1 MTRSRGGG
9 RRGEGRGGGG
19 GGGKPGRG
27 GGFGNTTIGEELRI
41 AVNLALKNFRQ
52 REEETELEFP
62 SSLLSTER
70 AYVHKLATELGLAS
84 KSRGKG
90 QTRYLT
96 VFKKEGSTLL
106 ARDAELSLSDS
117 CLRMCSSLLQRA
129 PVTSKERA
137 LLMPVQ
143 ERERGSAAPD
153 VSGGGSG
160 GRSMGRLGGG
170 VAQVPPRPSASEDL
184 IASKERLPIF
194 EKRDAV
200 MAAINSA
207 QVNMFWSISYNGPK
221 LVVFVNLFIIV
232 TTNKF
237 ALGGDYYWRYRQW
250 ENDPSGSIYPG
261 GCCRSR

>member
-9 RRGEGRGGGG
+9 RRGDGEKRGGGG
-19 GGGKPGRG
+19 GRGRG

-52 REEETELEFP
+52 KEEETELEFP

-70 AYVHKLATELGLAS
+70 AYVHKMATELGLAS

-106 ARDAELSLSDS
+106 ARDAELSLGDS

-153 VSGGGSG
+153 VSGGGG
-160 GRSMGRLGGG
+160 GRSMGRLGG
-170 VAQVPPRPSASEDL
+170 R
-184 IASKERLPIF
+184 
-194 EKRDAV
+194 
-200 MAAINSA
+200 
-207 QVNMFWSISYNGPK
+207 
-221 LVVFVNLFIIV
+221 
-232 TTNKF
+232 
-237 ALGGDYYWRYRQW
+237 LGG
-250 ENDPSGSIYPG
+250 G
-261 GCCRSR
+261 

>member
-9 RRGEGRGGGG
+9 RRGDGERRGGGG
-19 GGGKPGRG
+19 GRGRG

-52 REEETELEFP
+52 KEEETELEFP

-70 AYVHKLATELGLAS
+70 AYVHKMATELGLAS

-117 CLRMCSSLLQRA
+117 CLRMCASLLQRA

-143 ERERGSAAPD
+143 ERERGCVAPD
-153 VSGGGSG
+153 LGGGGSGGGG

-170 VAQVPPRPSASEDL
+170 VAQVPALPMASEDL
-184 IASKERLPIF
+184 IASKESLPIF

-200 MAAINSA
+200 MAAINSS
-207 QVNMFWSISYNGPK
+207 QVAVGKKCN
-221 LVVFVNLFIIV
+221 
-232 TTNKF
+232 NKS
-237 ALGGDYYWRYRQW
+237 
-250 ENDPSGSIYPG
+250 N
-261 GCCRSR
+261 

>member
-9 RRGEGRGGGG
+9 RRGEGGERRGGGG
-19 GGGKPGRG
+19 GRARG

-52 REEETELEFP
+52 KEEETELEFP

-70 AYVHKLATELGLAS
+70 AYVHKMATELGLAS

-117 CLRMCSSLLQRA
+117 CLRMCASLLQRA

-137 LLMPVQ
+137 LLMPIQ
-143 ERERGSAAPD
+143 ERERGCVAPD
-153 VSGGGSG
+153 VGGGGGGGGG

-170 VAQVPPRPSASEDL
+170 VAQVPALPMASEDL
-184 IASKERLPIF
+184 IASKESLPIF

-200 MAAINSA
+200 VAAINSA
-207 QVNMFWSISYNGPK
+207 QVGIC
-221 LVVFVNLFIIV
+221 
-232 TTNKF
+232 NKQ
-237 ALGGDYYWRYRQW
+237 R
-250 ENDPSGSIYPG
+250 EMK
-261 GCCRSR
+261 

>member
-1 MTRSRGGG
+1 MKLTDDSIPWRWAAGGG
-9 RRGEGRGGGG
+9 AKARWWGRS
-19 GGGKPGRG
+19 RG

-52 REEETELEFP
+52 KEEETELEFP

-117 CLRMCSSLLQRA
+117 CLRMCASLLQRA
-129 PVTSKERA
+129 PVTAKERA

-143 ERERGSAAPD
+143 ERERGCVAPEI
-153 VSGGGSG
+153 GGGGG

-170 VAQVPPRPSASEDL
+170 VAQVPALPMASEEL
-184 IASKERLPIF
+184 IASKESLPIF
-194 EKRDAV
+194 DKRGAV
-200 MAAINSA
+200 MAAVNSS
-207 QVNMFWSISYNGPK
+207 QVVIGNNCSNILSW
-221 LVVFVNLFIIV
+221 L
-232 TTNKF
+232 
-237 ALGGDYYWRYRQW
+237 
-250 ENDPSGSIYPG
+250 
-261 GCCRSR
+261 

>member
-9 RRGEGRGGGG
+9 RRGEGRGGGGG

-143 ERERGSAAPD
+143 ERERGSAAPE
-153 VSGGGSG
+153 VSGGGGG

-170 VAQVPPRPSASEDL
+170 VAQVPPLPSASEDL

-207 QVNMFWSISYNGPK
+207 QVNMFWSKSYNSPK
-221 LVVFVNLFIIV
+221 LVDL
-232 TTNKF
+232 KF
-237 ALGGDYYWRYRQW
+237 AFRWLLLLEIQAVEKRPKWL
-250 ENDPSGSIYPG
+250 NIS
-261 GCCRSR
+261 